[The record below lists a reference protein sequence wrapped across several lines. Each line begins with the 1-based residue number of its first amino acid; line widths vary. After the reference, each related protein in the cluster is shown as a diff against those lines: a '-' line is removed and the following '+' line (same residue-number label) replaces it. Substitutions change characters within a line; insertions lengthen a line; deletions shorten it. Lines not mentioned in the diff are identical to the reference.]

1 MLKRLTMTRFGRT
14 KGPRPNLR
22 RHIPRPAASRG
33 PVDRVRQTI
42 RATVRGAALLLGAWA
57 AVQFYGMAGPVVA
70 GWFEIREVRV
80 TGLRTVTRDEVMNR
94 LQLDARATLLS
105 ISPNQLEARASAH
118 PWIKSTSVSRLPLH
132 VLSVEI
138 AERRP
143 AAVLKTPSSGFL
155 LDEEGVV
162 LSVLAEQD
170 RPELPV
176 VVGVDPKRLLLGDDR
191 LRHAAQ
197 SGIKLAGLLAQSLDG
212 RPEVDMSDPEHAVAY
227 VQGMRFQFGS
237 LPFDEQWERYRA
249 VEPVRRTG
257 SGKGQADIDLR
268 FSDKVIV
275 REREQLS

>member
-1 MLKRLTMTRFGRT
+1 MLKRLAMTRFGRT
-14 KGPRPNLR
+14 KGPRPNMR
-22 RHIPRPAASRG
+22 RHIPRAAASRG
-33 PVDRVRQTI
+33 PVERVRQTI
-42 RATVRGAALLLGAWA
+42 RATVRGVALLLGVWV

-80 TGLRTVTRDEVMNR
+80 TGLRTVTRDEVMDR
-94 LQLDARATLLS
+94 LQLDARSTLLS

-118 PWIKSTSVSRLPLH
+118 PWIKSASVSRLPLH

-143 AAVLKTPSSGFL
+143 AAVLKTPSAGFL

-162 LSVLAEQD
+162 LSALAEQD

-197 SGIKLAGLLAQSLDG
+197 SGIRLAGLLAQSLDG

-227 VQGMRFQFGS
+227 VQGMRFQFGP

-257 SGKGQADIDLR
+257 AGKGQSDIDLR